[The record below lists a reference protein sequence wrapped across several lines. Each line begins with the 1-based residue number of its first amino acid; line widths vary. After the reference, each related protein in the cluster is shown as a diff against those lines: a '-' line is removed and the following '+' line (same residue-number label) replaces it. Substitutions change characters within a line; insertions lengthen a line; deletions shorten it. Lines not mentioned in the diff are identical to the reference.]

1 MSLRC
6 SDETVVTAPGRCY
19 NADAHSDSE
28 DAFVTV
34 KWEEKHHFRGTS
46 DPFARL
52 LLVLKREDE
61 DGVANELLGHAEV
74 ELRTLLASQGQAQEH
89 VLALLDRAGRKT
101 GGRLR
106 LVLRWHRAAATTST
120 AAASAPAPG

>member
-1 MSLRC
+1 MLGIGLKWWRC
-6 SDETVVTAPGRCY
+6 GCEYWVAPGPPL
-19 NADAHSDSE
+19 
-28 DAFVTV
+28 
-34 KWEEKHHFRGTS
+34 KQKHIVLS
-46 DPFARL
+46 LCPARL

-120 AAASAPAPG
+120 AAAASRRY